1 MAKTEAGEGM
11 FGANLDMD
19 SLTDSDDEPCGDLSD
34 LDGDFK
40 KKKVE
45 FDIVGPDEGKSGA
58 TEKQ

>member
-19 SLTDSDDEPCGDLSD
+19 SLTDSEDEPCDDLSD
-34 LDGDFK
+34 LDGEFK

-45 FDIVGPDEGKSGA
+45 FDIAGADESKAG
-58 TEKQ
+58 EKQQ